1 MRYIDIKYM
10 NPINRTDPV
19 RVAQLK
25 ESMKEKGFVGCPIL
39 IFNDTL
45 LTGSHRL
52 EALRQLAEEDD
63 RVLFWDV
70 AEDVTDIVN
79 QAYDRRIEEEGW
91 APDLDYGDIGWLF
104 EGSWVEQYKDEIEEW

>member
-10 NPINRTDPV
+10 NPINQTDPA
-19 RVAQLK
+19 RVK

-91 APDLDYGDIGWLF
+91 APDLDYSDIGWLF
-104 EGSWVEQYKDEIEEW
+104 EGSWVEQYKDEIDEW